1 MKTKKLNY
9 FAIRIVL
16 NRIFTFSTLII
27 FSLLSSNESLANSS
41 LEGNINFHQKE
52 YENIALTI
60 WDLAEMGYQEYESS
74 NLLKESLKKKGFAI
88 EENVANIPTAF
99 TAEFGNGF
107 PIIGILGEFDAL
119 PGIAQSASPFKE
131 KYKDNIA
138 GHACGHHLFGAGS
151 AWAAVVIKEWL
162 SENKK
167 NGTVRFYGTPAEEGG
182 SGKVYMAREGLFDD
196 IDVVLHWHPGSVN
209 HARPRTS
216 NANKSAKFN
225 FKGLSAHAAS
235 APDKGRS
242 ALDGVESMNMM
253 VNLMREHVPQES
265 RIHYVITKGGLAP
278 NVVPDEAEVYYYVR
292 HPRRQVVEEIF
303 ERVVK
308 AAEGAA
314 LGTETTF
321 NYEVMH
327 GNYSVMPNEVLQQIM
342 HKHLSLRGGIIY
354 DHDEKEFA
362 KALYKTLL
370 DPKASIGD
378 QEKILPYQSIHGYGS
393 TDVGD
398 ISWLVPTAGA
408 RIASWVPGTPAHS
421 WQAVASGGTTIGLKG
436 MKLAVQVLSETA
448 KEIYLNPSVVLK
460 AKQELENRVGKD
472 FEYVPLLGDR
482 DPPLDYRN

>member
-1 MKTKKLNY
+1 MKIKKLIYTSFN
-9 FAIRIVL
+9 
-16 NRIFTFSTLII
+16 NRIIKWV
-27 FSLLSSNESLANSS
+27 LLSFGLFFFQGAFAVSS
-41 LEGNINFHQKE
+41 LDENINSHQKE
-52 YENIALTI
+52 YERIALQI
-60 WDLAEMGYQEYESS
+60 WDLAEVGYQEYKSS
-74 NLLKESLKKKGFAI
+74 KLLKESLRKKGFKI
-88 EENVANIPTAF
+88 KENVANIPTAF
-99 TAEFGNGF
+99 TAEYGEGF
-107 PIIGILGEFDAL
+107 PVIGILGEFDAL
-119 PGIAQSASPFKE
+119 PGVAQTTSPFKE

-151 AWAAVVIKEWL
+151 AWAAVAIKEWL
-162 SENKK
+162 AGN
-167 NGTVRFYGTPAEEGG
+167 NLTGTIRFYGTPAEEGG

-216 NANKSAKFN
+216 NANKSAKFR

-253 VNLMREHVPQES
+253 VNMMREHIPQES

-278 NVVPDEAEVYYYVR
+278 NIIPDEAEVYYYVR
-292 HPRRQVVEEIF
+292 HPRREVVEQLF

-308 AAEGAA
+308 AADGAA
-314 LGTETTF
+314 MGTETTLS
-321 NYEVMH
+321 YEVIH
-327 GNYSVMPNEVLQQIM
+327 GNYSVMPNDVLQQIM

-354 DHDEKEFA
+354 DQGENEFA
-362 KALYKTLL
+362 KAIYKTLL
-370 DPKASIGD
+370 DPKASLGD
-378 QEKILPYQSIHGYGS
+378 QEKIQPYQPIHGYGS

-398 ISWLVPTAGA
+398 VSWLVPTAGA

-436 MKLAVQVLSETA
+436 TKLAVQVLAETA
-448 KEIYLNPSVVLK
+448 KEIYLNPSIALK
-460 AKQELENRVGKD
+460 AKKELESRVGKD